1 MDLNI
6 NNENLPIIVFV
17 ISILL
22 YSTIGFIQ
30 SALSSVTRETVYI
43 WKNEERNRA
52 EKLESLLRR
61 FDQCSSAFSILKA
74 VTLAL
79 SVVATNILVSK
90 ESGQAN
96 WDITHT
102 LLTTAV
108 TLLGLA
114 IVETIIRTCGGP
126 RGPSIAARLSG
137 FTTFV
142 GILLSPLTRSQERI
156 IEIGSATTEEDL
168 TVTNNS
174 DGISMRLDEEG
185 EPLEEHEVRM
195 IRGVFQL
202 DKTVAREIM
211 IPRVDMTCAEV
222 STSLDQV
229 ANIMLSSGHS
239 KIPVYRDELDQIE
252 GIAHSLD
259 ILRYMSD
266 PSNLGPSN
274 LTRILRPVLYV
285 PESKTLEDLLTEFQ
299 EKRMQ
304 MAIVV
309 DEYGGVSGLAT
320 VEDLVEEIVGEL
332 HDEFDRGG
340 PKIRKISESE
350 YFMDA
355 GTDIDDVSQI
365 VNVSFEGDGFD
376 TIGGFVLHQLGKIP
390 STGDKVKYQDI
401 EIEILSTTGRR
412 VRSLRI
418 RKIVG
423 DTQSK

>member
-6 NNENLPIIVFV
+6 TNENLPIIVFV

-43 WKNEERNRA
+43 WKNEGRNRS
-52 EKLESLLRR
+52 EKLESLFRR
-61 FDQCSSAFSILKA
+61 FDQCRSAFSILKA

-79 SVVATNILVSK
+79 SVVATNILVSR
-90 ESGQAN
+90 ESGQAT
-96 WDITHT
+96 WGITHT

-114 IVETIIRTCGGP
+114 IVETIIRTCVGQ
-126 RGPSIAARLSG
+126 RGPFIAAWLSG

-156 IEIGSATTEEDL
+156 IEIGSAATEEDL
-168 TVTNNS
+168 TLTNNP
-174 DGISMRLDEEG
+174 DGIAMHLDDEG

-202 DKTVAREIM
+202 DKTIAREIM
-211 IPRVDMTCAEV
+211 IPRVDMNCAEV

-239 KIPVYRDELDQIE
+239 KIPVYRDELDHIE
-252 GIAHSLD
+252 GIAHSMD
-259 ILRYMSD
+259 ILRFMSD
-266 PSNLGPSN
+266 PSNLGDSN
-274 LTRILRPVLYV
+274 LTRFLRPVLYV

-320 VEDLVEEIVGEL
+320 VEDVVEEIVGEL

-340 PKIRKISESE
+340 PKIRKISETE

-390 STGDKVKYQDI
+390 SAGDKVEYQDI

-423 DTQSK
+423 DTRSK

>member
-1 MDLNI
+1 MALNI

-30 SALSSVTRETVYI
+30 SALSSVTRETMYI
-43 WKNEERNRA
+43 WKNEGRNRA
-52 EKLESLLRR
+52 DKLESLFRR

-79 SVVATNILVSK
+79 SVVATNILVGK
-90 ESGQAN
+90 ESGQAT
-96 WDITHT
+96 WGITHT

-114 IVETIIRTCGGP
+114 IVETIIRTCVGP
-126 RGPSIAARLSG
+126 RGPFIAAWLSG

-168 TVTNNS
+168 TLTNNP
-174 DGISMRLDEEG
+174 DGIAMHLDDEG

-211 IPRVDMTCAEV
+211 IPRVDMNCAEV

-239 KIPVYRDELDQIE
+239 KIPVYKDELDRIE
-252 GIAHSLD
+252 GIAHSMD
-259 ILRYMSD
+259 ILRFMSD
-266 PSNLGPSN
+266 PSNLGDSN
-274 LTRILRPVLYV
+274 LTRFLRPVLYV

-332 HDEFDRGG
+332 HDEFDRSG
-340 PKIRKISESE
+340 PKIRKISETE

-390 STGDKVKYQDI
+390 SVGDKLEYQDI
-401 EIEILSTTGRR
+401 DIEILSTTGRR

-418 RKIVG
+418 RK
-423 DTQSK
+423 S

>member
-1 MDLNI
+1 MALNI

-43 WKNEERNRA
+43 WKNEGRNRA
-52 EKLESLLRR
+52 DKLESLFRR

-79 SVVATNILVSK
+79 SVVATNILVGK
-90 ESGQAN
+90 ESGQAT
-96 WDITHT
+96 WGITHT

-114 IVETIIRTCGGP
+114 IVETIIRTCVGP
-126 RGPSIAARLSG
+126 RGPFIAAWLSG

-142 GILLSPLTRSQERI
+142 GMLLSPLTRSQERI
-156 IEIGSATTEEDL
+156 IEIGSTTTEEDL
-168 TVTNNS
+168 NLTNNP
-174 DGISMRLDEEG
+174 DGIAMHLDDEG

-211 IPRVDMTCAEV
+211 IPRVDMNCAEV

-239 KIPVYRDELDQIE
+239 KIPVYKDELDRIE
-252 GIAHSLD
+252 GIAHSMD
-259 ILRYMSD
+259 ILRFMSD
-266 PSNLGPSN
+266 PSNLGDSN
-274 LTRILRPVLYV
+274 LTRFLRPVLYV

-332 HDEFDRGG
+332 HDEFDRSG
-340 PKIRKISESE
+340 PKIRKISETE

-390 STGDKVKYQDI
+390 SAGDKVEYQELD
-401 EIEILSTTGRR
+401 IEILSTTGRR

-418 RKIVG
+418 RKIPG
-423 DTQSK
+423 NA

>member
-1 MDLNI
+1 LALNI

-43 WKNEERNRA
+43 WKNEGRNRA
-52 EKLESLLRR
+52 DKLESLFRR

-79 SVVATNILVSK
+79 SVVATNILVGK
-90 ESGQAN
+90 ESGQAT
-96 WDITHT
+96 WGITHT

-114 IVETIIRTCGGP
+114 IVETIIRTCVGP
-126 RGPSIAARLSG
+126 RGPFIAAWLSG

-142 GILLSPLTRSQERI
+142 GMLLSPLTRSQERI
-156 IEIGSATTEEDL
+156 IEIGSTTTEEDL
-168 TVTNNS
+168 TLTNNP
-174 DGISMRLDEEG
+174 DGIAMHLDDEG

-211 IPRVDMTCAEV
+211 IPRVDMNCAEV

-239 KIPVYRDELDQIE
+239 KIPVYKDELDRIE
-252 GIAHSLD
+252 GIAHSMD
-259 ILRYMSD
+259 ILRFMSD
-266 PSNLGPSN
+266 PSNLGDSN
-274 LTRILRPVLYV
+274 LTRFLRPVLYV

-332 HDEFDRGG
+332 HDEFDRSG
-340 PKIRKISESE
+340 PKIRKISETE

-390 STGDKVKYQDI
+390 SAGDKLEYQDI
-401 EIEILSTTGRR
+401 DIEILSTTGRR

-418 RKIVG
+418 RK
-423 DTQSK
+423 S

>member
-6 NNENLPIIVFV
+6 NNESLPIIVFV

-43 WKNEERNRA
+43 WKNEGRKRA
-52 EKLESLLRR
+52 EKLESLFRR

-74 VTLAL
+74 VALAL
-79 SVVATNILVSK
+79 SIVATNILVSK
-90 ESGQAN
+90 ESGQPS
-96 WDITHT
+96 WDIAHT

-114 IVETIIRTCGGP
+114 IVETIIRTCVGP
-126 RGPSIAARLSG
+126 RGPFIAAWFSE
-137 FTTFV
+137 FTTFI

-168 TVTNNS
+168 TLTNNS
-174 DGISMRLDEEG
+174 DGIAMHLDNEG

-211 IPRVDMTCAEV
+211 IPRVDMNCAEV

-239 KIPVYRDELDQIE
+239 KIPVYKDELDHIE
-252 GIAHSLD
+252 GIAHSMD
-259 ILRYMSD
+259 ILRFMSD
-266 PSNLGPSN
+266 PSNLRDSN
-274 LTRILRPVLYV
+274 LTRFLRPVLYV

-340 PKIRKISESE
+340 PKIRKISETE

-390 STGDKVKYQDI
+390 STGDKVEYQNIDI
-401 EIEILSTTGRR
+401 EIISTTGRR

-418 RKIVG
+418 RK
-423 DTQSK
+423 TAENA

>member
-6 NNENLPIIVFV
+6 NNESLPIVVFI

-30 SALSSVTRETVYI
+30 SALSSVTREAVYI
-43 WKNEERNRA
+43 WKNEGRNRA

-114 IVETIIRTCGGP
+114 IVETIIRTCVGP

-274 LTRILRPVLYV
+274 LTRFLRPVLYV

-320 VEDLVEEIVGEL
+320 VEDLVDEIVCEL

-340 PKIRKISESE
+340 P
-350 YFMDA
+350 
-355 GTDIDDVSQI
+355 
-365 VNVSFEGDGFD
+365 
-376 TIGGFVLHQLGKIP
+376 
-390 STGDKVKYQDI
+390 
-401 EIEILSTTGRR
+401 
-412 VRSLRI
+412 
-418 RKIVG
+418 
-423 DTQSK
+423 

>member
-1 MDLNI
+1 MALNI

-43 WKNEERNRA
+43 WKNEGRNRA
-52 EKLESLLRR
+52 DKLESLFRR

-79 SVVATNILVSK
+79 SVVATNILVGK
-90 ESGQAN
+90 ESGQAT
-96 WDITHT
+96 WGITHT

-114 IVETIIRTCGGP
+114 IVETIIRTCVGP
-126 RGPSIAARLSG
+126 RGPFIAAWLSG

-142 GILLSPLTRSQERI
+142 GMLLSPLTRSQERI
-156 IEIGSATTEEDL
+156 IEIGSTTTEEDL
-168 TVTNNS
+168 TLTNNP
-174 DGISMRLDEEG
+174 DGIAMHLDDEG

-211 IPRVDMTCAEV
+211 IPRVDMNCAEV

-239 KIPVYRDELDQIE
+239 KIPVYKDELDRIE
-252 GIAHSLD
+252 GIAHSMD
-259 ILRYMSD
+259 ILRFMSD
-266 PSNLGPSN
+266 PSNLGDSN
-274 LTRILRPVLYV
+274 LTRFLRPVLYV

-332 HDEFDRGG
+332 HDEFDRSG
-340 PKIRKISESE
+340 PKIRKISETE

-390 STGDKVKYQDI
+390 SAGDKLEYQDI
-401 EIEILSTTGRR
+401 DIEILSTTGRR

-418 RKIVG
+418 RK
-423 DTQSK
+423 S

>member
-1 MDLNI
+1 MALNI

-43 WKNEERNRA
+43 WKNEGRNRA
-52 EKLESLLRR
+52 DKLESLFRR

-79 SVVATNILVSK
+79 SVVATNILVGK
-90 ESGQAN
+90 ESGQAT
-96 WDITHT
+96 WGITHT

-114 IVETIIRTCGGP
+114 IVETIIRTCVGP
-126 RGPSIAARLSG
+126 RGPFIAAWLSG

-142 GILLSPLTRSQERI
+142 GMLLSPLTRSQERI
-156 IEIGSATTEEDL
+156 IEIGSTTTEEDL
-168 TVTNNS
+168 TLTNNP
-174 DGISMRLDEEG
+174 DGIAMHLDDEG

-211 IPRVDMTCAEV
+211 IPRVDMNCAEV

-239 KIPVYRDELDQIE
+239 KIPVYKDELDRIE
-252 GIAHSLD
+252 GIAHSMD
-259 ILRYMSD
+259 ILRFMSD
-266 PSNLGPSN
+266 PSNLGESN
-274 LTRILRPVLYV
+274 LTRFLRPVLYV

-332 HDEFDRGG
+332 HDEFDRSG
-340 PKIRKISESE
+340 PKIRKISETE

-390 STGDKVKYQDI
+390 SAGDKLEYQDI
-401 EIEILSTTGRR
+401 DIEILSTTGRR

-418 RKIVG
+418 RK
-423 DTQSK
+423 S

>member
-1 MDLNI
+1 MALNI

-43 WKNEERNRA
+43 WKNEGRNRA
-52 EKLESLLRR
+52 DKLESLFRR

-79 SVVATNILVSK
+79 SVVATNILVGK
-90 ESGQAN
+90 ESGQAT
-96 WDITHT
+96 WGITHT

-114 IVETIIRTCGGP
+114 IVETIIRTCVGP
-126 RGPSIAARLSG
+126 RGPFIAAWLSG

-142 GILLSPLTRSQERI
+142 GMLLSPLTRSQERI
-156 IEIGSATTEEDL
+156 IEIGSTTTEEDL
-168 TVTNNS
+168 TLTNNP
-174 DGISMRLDEEG
+174 DGIAMHLDDEG

-211 IPRVDMTCAEV
+211 IPRVDMNCAEV

-239 KIPVYRDELDQIE
+239 KIPVYKDELDRIE
-252 GIAHSLD
+252 GIAHSMD
-259 ILRYMSD
+259 ILRFMSD
-266 PSNLGPSN
+266 PSNLGDSN
-274 LTRILRPVLYV
+274 LTRFLRPVLYV

-332 HDEFDRGG
+332 HDEFDRSG
-340 PKIRKISESE
+340 PKIRKISETE

-390 STGDKVKYQDI
+390 SAGDKVEYQELD
-401 EIEILSTTGRR
+401 IEILSTTGRR

-418 RKIVG
+418 RKIPG
-423 DTQSK
+423 NACSQ

>member
-6 NNENLPIIVFV
+6 NNESLPIVVFI

-30 SALSSVTRETVYI
+30 SALSSVTRESVYI
-43 WKNEERNRA
+43 WKNEGRNRA
-52 EKLESLLRR
+52 EKLESLFRR
-61 FDQCSSAFSILKA
+61 FDQCRSAFSILKA

-79 SVVATNILVSK
+79 SVVGTNILVSK
-90 ESGQAN
+90 EIGQAT
-96 WDITHT
+96 WGITHT
-102 LLTTAV
+102 LLTTIV
-108 TLLGLA
+108 TLIGLA
-114 IVETIIRTCGGP
+114 IIETFIRTCVGP
-126 RGPSIAARLSG
+126 RGPFIAAWLSG

-168 TVTNNS
+168 TLTNDP
-174 DGISMRLDEEG
+174 DGIAMHLDDEG

-211 IPRVDMTCAEV
+211 IPRVDMNCAEV

-239 KIPVYRDELDQIE
+239 KIPVYKDELDHIQ
-252 GIAHSLD
+252 GIAHSMD
-259 ILRYMSD
+259 ILRFMSD
-266 PSNLGPSN
+266 PSNLGDSN
-274 LTRILRPVLYV
+274 LTRFLRPVLHV

-355 GTDIDDVSQI
+355 STDIDDVSHT

-390 STGDKVKYQDI
+390 STGDKVEYQDI
-401 EIEILSTTGRR
+401 DIEILSTTGRR

-418 RKIVG
+418 IKTPRNA
-423 DTQSK
+423 

>member
-1 MDLNI
+1 LDLNI
-6 NNENLPIIVFV
+6 NNESLPIVVFI

-30 SALSSVTRETVYI
+30 SALSSVTREAVYI
-43 WKNEERNRA
+43 WKNEGRNRA

-114 IVETIIRTCGGP
+114 IVETIIRTCVGP

-174 DGISMRLDEEG
+174 DGIAMRLDEEG

-274 LTRILRPVLYV
+274 LTRFLRPVLYV

>member
-6 NNENLPIIVFV
+6 NNESLPIVVFI

-22 YSTIGFIQ
+22 YSTIGVIQ
-30 SALSSVTRETVYI
+30 SALSSVTREAVYI
-43 WKNEERNRA
+43 WKNEGRNRA

-90 ESGQAN
+90 ESGQAT

-114 IVETIIRTCGGP
+114 IVETIIRTCVGP
-126 RGPSIAARLSG
+126 RGPFIAAWLSG

-168 TVTNNS
+168 TLTNDP
-174 DGISMRLDEEG
+174 DGIAMHLDDEG

-211 IPRVDMTCAEV
+211 IPRVDMKCAEV

-239 KIPVYRDELDQIE
+239 KIPVYKDELDHIE
-252 GIAHSLD
+252 GIAHSMD
-259 ILRYMSD
+259 ILRFMSD
-266 PSNLGPSN
+266 PSNLGDSN
-274 LTRILRPVLYV
+274 LSRFLRPVLYV

-340 PKIRKISESE
+340 PKIRKISETE

-355 GTDIDDVSQI
+355 GTDIDDVSHI

-390 STGDKVKYQDI
+390 SAGDKVEYQELD
-401 EIEILSTTGRR
+401 IEILSTTGRR

-418 RKIVG
+418 RKIPG
-423 DTQSK
+423 NA

>member
-1 MDLNI
+1 M
-6 NNENLPIIVFV
+6 FV

-43 WKNEERNRA
+43 WKNEGRNRA
-52 EKLESLLRR
+52 DKLESLFRR

-79 SVVATNILVSK
+79 SVVATNILVGK
-90 ESGQAN
+90 ESGQAT
-96 WDITHT
+96 WGITHT

-114 IVETIIRTCGGP
+114 IVETIIRTCVGP
-126 RGPSIAARLSG
+126 RGPFIAAWLSG

-142 GILLSPLTRSQERI
+142 GMLLSPLTRSQERI
-156 IEIGSATTEEDL
+156 IEIGSTTTEEDL
-168 TVTNNS
+168 TLTNNP
-174 DGISMRLDEEG
+174 DGIAMHLDDEG

-211 IPRVDMTCAEV
+211 IPRVDMNCAEV

-239 KIPVYRDELDQIE
+239 KIPVYKDELDRIE
-252 GIAHSLD
+252 GIAHSMD
-259 ILRYMSD
+259 ILRFMSD
-266 PSNLGPSN
+266 PSNLGDSN
-274 LTRILRPVLYV
+274 LTRFLRPVLYV

-332 HDEFDRGG
+332 HDEFDRSG
-340 PKIRKISESE
+340 PKIRKISETE

-390 STGDKVKYQDI
+390 SAGDKLEYQDI
-401 EIEILSTTGRR
+401 DIEILSTTGRR

-418 RKIVG
+418 RK
-423 DTQSK
+423 S

>member
-1 MDLNI
+1 MALNI

-43 WKNEERNRA
+43 WKNEGRNRA
-52 EKLESLLRR
+52 DKLESLFRR

-79 SVVATNILVSK
+79 SVVATNILVGK
-90 ESGQAN
+90 ESGQAT
-96 WDITHT
+96 WGITHT

-114 IVETIIRTCGGP
+114 IVETIIRTCVGP
-126 RGPSIAARLSG
+126 RGPFIAAWLSG

-142 GILLSPLTRSQERI
+142 GMLLSPLTRSQERI
-156 IEIGSATTEEDL
+156 IEIGSTTTEEDL
-168 TVTNNS
+168 TLTNNP
-174 DGISMRLDEEG
+174 DGIAMHLDDEG

-211 IPRVDMTCAEV
+211 IPRVDMNCAEV

-239 KIPVYRDELDQIE
+239 KIPVYKDELDRIE
-252 GIAHSLD
+252 GIAHSMD
-259 ILRYMSD
+259 ILRFMSD
-266 PSNLGPSN
+266 PSNLVDSN
-274 LTRILRPVLYV
+274 LTRFLRPVLYV

-332 HDEFDRGG
+332 HDEFDRSG
-340 PKIRKISESE
+340 PKIRKISETE

-390 STGDKVKYQDI
+390 SAGDKLEYQDI
-401 EIEILSTTGRR
+401 DIEILSTTGRR

-418 RKIVG
+418 RK
-423 DTQSK
+423 S

>member
-1 MDLNI
+1 MALNI

-43 WKNEERNRA
+43 WKNEGRNRA
-52 EKLESLLRR
+52 DKLESLFRR

-79 SVVATNILVSK
+79 SVVATNILVGK
-90 ESGQAN
+90 ESGQAT
-96 WDITHT
+96 WGITHT
-102 LLTTAV
+102 LQTTAV

-114 IVETIIRTCGGP
+114 IVETIIRTCVGP
-126 RGPSIAARLSG
+126 RGPFIAAWLSG

-142 GILLSPLTRSQERI
+142 GMLLSPLTRSQERI
-156 IEIGSATTEEDL
+156 IEIGSTTTEEDL
-168 TVTNNS
+168 TLTNNP
-174 DGISMRLDEEG
+174 DGIAMHLDDEG

-211 IPRVDMTCAEV
+211 NPRVDMNCAEV

-239 KIPVYRDELDQIE
+239 KIPVYKDELDRIE
-252 GIAHSLD
+252 GIAHSMD
-259 ILRYMSD
+259 ILRFMSD
-266 PSNLGPSN
+266 PSNLGDSN
-274 LTRILRPVLYV
+274 LTRFLRPVLYV

-332 HDEFDRGG
+332 HDEFDRSG
-340 PKIRKISESE
+340 PKIRKISETE

-365 VNVSFEGDGFD
+365 VNVSIEGDGFD

-390 STGDKVKYQDI
+390 SAGDKLEYQDI
-401 EIEILSTTGRR
+401 DIEILSTTGRR

-418 RKIVG
+418 RK
-423 DTQSK
+423 S

>member
-1 MDLNI
+1 MALNI

-43 WKNEERNRA
+43 WKNEGRNRA
-52 EKLESLLRR
+52 DKLESLFRR

-79 SVVATNILVSK
+79 SVVATNILVGK
-90 ESGQAN
+90 ESGQAT

-114 IVETIIRTCGGP
+114 IVETIIRTCVGP
-126 RGPSIAARLSG
+126 RGPFIAAWLSG

-142 GILLSPLTRSQERI
+142 GMLLSPLTRSQERI
-156 IEIGSATTEEDL
+156 IEIGSTTTEEDL
-168 TVTNNS
+168 TLTNNP
-174 DGISMRLDEEG
+174 DGIAMHLDDEG

-211 IPRVDMTCAEV
+211 IPRVDMNCAEV

-239 KIPVYRDELDQIE
+239 KIPVYKDELDRIE
-252 GIAHSLD
+252 GIAHSMD
-259 ILRYMSD
+259 ILRFMSD
-266 PSNLGPSN
+266 PSNLVDSN
-274 LTRILRPVLYV
+274 LTRFLRPVLYV

-332 HDEFDRGG
+332 HDEFDRSG
-340 PKIRKISESE
+340 PKIRKISETE

-390 STGDKVKYQDI
+390 SVGDKLEYQDI
-401 EIEILSTTGRR
+401 DIEILSTTGRR

-418 RKIVG
+418 RK
-423 DTQSK
+423 S

>member
-1 MDLNI
+1 M
-6 NNENLPIIVFV
+6 FV

-43 WKNEERNRA
+43 WKNEGRNRA
-52 EKLESLLRR
+52 DKLESLFRR

-79 SVVATNILVSK
+79 SVVATNILVGK
-90 ESGQAN
+90 ESGLAT
-96 WDITHT
+96 WGITHT

-114 IVETIIRTCGGP
+114 IVETIIRTCVGP
-126 RGPSIAARLSG
+126 RGPFIAAWLSG

-168 TVTNNS
+168 TLTNNP
-174 DGISMRLDEEG
+174 DGIAMHLDDEG

-211 IPRVDMTCAEV
+211 IPRVDMNCAEV

-239 KIPVYRDELDQIE
+239 KIPVYKDELDRIE
-252 GIAHSLD
+252 GIAHSMD
-259 ILRYMSD
+259 ILRFMSD
-266 PSNLGPSN
+266 PSNLGDSN
-274 LTRILRPVLYV
+274 LTRFLRPVLYV

-332 HDEFDRGG
+332 HDEFDRSG
-340 PKIRKISESE
+340 PKIRKISETE

-390 STGDKVKYQDI
+390 SAGDKLEYQDI
-401 EIEILSTTGRR
+401 DIEILSTTGRR

-418 RKIVG
+418 RK
-423 DTQSK
+423 S